1 MELNNRPAA
10 LSKSLP
16 GSASAD
22 NTLSVYCS
30 MANLS
35 AKVAAHGRSFRTVVV
50 PVKRD
55 TSVKARIMR

>member
-22 NTLSVYCS
+22 NPSVYCS